1 LSAEFETIIPLMMAR
16 LKFGPGATEELGYE
30 LRTMGAEKVLL
41 VADGNLWAH
50 GLVDTVK
57 TIIEDEG
64 IALTIYDEIH
74 IEPTDVS
81 LRHAIEFAAR
91 VDLDAFVALGG
102 GSTIDT
108 AKAMNLFT
116 TYPADL
122 YDYINPPIGR
132 GKPVPGPLRP
142 LIALPTTA
150 GTGAETTA
158 VLVLDLLDLHLKTGI
173 SSNHCRP
180 TMAIVDPLNTLTTPP
195 QVTASCGLDV
205 VTHAAESFTIKP
217 YDTRPRPSSPAE
229 RSAYVGANPISDLWS
244 EKAIE
249 WAGAYLRRACYNGD
263 DLEARAHMAMG
274 STFAG
279 IGYGNAGVHIPHAL
293 GYPIAGMVK
302 DPEVSVAWV
311 PDGFG
316 VDEPMVPHGISTALT
331 APACFRFTA
340 PTNPQKHARI
350 AELLGASAGGL
361 SHMEA
366 AETLPAA
373 IVRLLRD
380 VNCPNGLSALGY
392 TASHLDQMAE
402 GGWKQQRLLV
412 GSPRPVTKDDLRRI
426 LEESMVL
433 W

>member
-1 LSAEFETIIPLMMAR
+1 MSAQLETIIPLMMAR
-16 LKFGPGATEELGYE
+16 LKFGLGATEELGYE
-30 LRTMGAEKVLL
+30 LKTMGAEKVLL
-41 VADGNLWAH
+41 VADGHLRPH
-50 GLVDTVK
+50 GLVDKVK
-57 TIIEDEG
+57 AIIEDEG
-64 IALTIYDEIH
+64 IALTIYDQIH

-81 LRHAIEFAAR
+81 LRHAIDFAAG

-108 AKAMNLFT
+108 AKAMNLYT

-122 YDYINPPIGR
+122 YDYINQPIGK

-180 TMAIVDPLNTLTTPP
+180 AMAIVDPLNTLTTSP

-205 VTHAAESFTIKP
+205 FTHAAESFTIKP
-217 YDTRPRPSSPAE
+217 YNMRPRPPSPAQ
-229 RSAYVGANPISDLWS
+229 RGAYVGANPISDLWS
-244 EKAIE
+244 EKAVE
-249 WAGAYLRRACYNGD
+249 WAGAYLRRAVYNGH
-263 DLEARAHMAMG
+263 DLEARTYMAMG

-279 IGYGNAGVHIPHAL
+279 IGYGNAGVHVPHAL
-293 GYPIAGMVK
+293 GYPIAGMIEEAK
-302 DPEVSVAWV
+302 PAWV
-311 PDGFG
+311 PPGYG

-340 PTNPQKHARI
+340 PTDPQKHARL
-350 AELLGASAGGL
+350 AELLGANVEGL
-361 SHMEA
+361 PAMEA
-366 AETLPAA
+366 AEKLPQA
-373 IVRLLRD
+373 ITRLLRD
-380 VNCPNGLSALGY
+380 VGCPNGLSALGY
-392 TASHLDQMAE
+392 TQAHLDFMVE

-412 GSPRPVTKDDLRRI
+412 GSPRPVTRDDLRRI
-426 LEESMVL
+426 LDESMVL